1 MSTIQPVTVRASALP
16 DFLDCGARAEAK
28 HLLKK
33 YSPGNPK
40 ALLGTALHRSTAVYD
55 QSRIDGAGVTADEA
69 AGAAVDA
76 IHKPKEEVAYTD
88 DDMTANEIES
98 IAVSLHHM
106 YCQQIAPFQTYSHV
120 EVYCERVE
128 ITDIGLILTGTTD
141 RVRVVEHVP
150 NGYEAQDDTKRFG
163 ISDVKSGGTA
173 VSAAGQVNT
182 KGHTYQL
189 GVYEILAEQALGI
202 PITQPAEII
211 GAQTGKTE
219 RGQRIAKGFIDR
231 PRDVLIGEPDSPGVL
246 EIVANMIH
254 RGVFVGNPR
263 SILCHTRYCPI
274 YNTCKFRK

>member
-1 MSTIQPVTVRASALP
+1 MTTISPVTVRASALP

-28 HLLKK
+28 HLLKIF
-33 YSPGNPK
+33 SPSSPK
-40 ALLGTALHRSTAVYD
+40 ALLGTAIHRSTALYD
-55 QSRIDGAGVTADEA
+55 QSHIDGTGLSIDEA

-76 IHKPKEEVAYTD
+76 IHKPKEEVAYTA
-88 DDMTANEIES
+88 DDMSANELES
-98 IAVSLHHM
+98 IAVSLHHK
-106 YCQQIAPFQTYSHV
+106 YCNEIAPWQTYTHV

-141 RVRVVEHVP
+141 RVRVVEAVP
-150 NGYEAQDDTKRFG
+150 SGEADGVKTGFG

-173 VSAAGQVNT
+173 VSAAGVVNT

-189 GVYEILAEQALGI
+189 GVYEILAEHALGI

-211 GAQTGKTE
+211 GLQTGKTE
-219 RGQRIAKGFIDR
+219 RGQRVARGEIER
-231 PRDVLIGEPDSPGVL
+231 PRDVLIGTVESPGVL

-263 SILCHTRYCPI
+263 SILCHERYCPI
-274 YNTCKFRK
+274 YNRCKFRR